1 MELGEGSMGLYVD
14 IEKKFPE
21 FNLKVKFESKDGVL
35 GLLGASGSGKSMT
48 LKCIAGL
55 ETPDRGKIVLN
66 EKIFYDSGK
75 NINIPIKKRKVGFL
89 FQDYALFPNMTVNQ
103 NIGFALDNIS
113 KSEKGE
119 IVREK
124 INMMNLTGLSER
136 FPSQLSGGQQQRV
149 AIARALAINPE
160 ILLLDEP
167 FSALDSH
174 LRSKMEKEIVGIL
187 STYSGSAVFVS
198 HNRDEI
204 YRICKNIAVIDNGV
218 VDAYGEREEIFSNPP
233 TLSCAKLTGCKN
245 ISKIKIID
253 ENTVEALNW
262 RCTIKVKDKIQGY
275 PKYIGVRAHYI
286 EYTYDEYG
294 ENTFSCILDSI
305 SESPFTVMIN
315 LYILE
320 KKSPEKL
327 KCIQWEVNKE
337 FWNKIKNIKQPW
349 NIYINPQKVFMVK

>member
-1 MELGEGSMGLYVD
+1 
-14 IEKKFPE
+14 
-21 FNLKVKFESKDGVL
+21 
-35 GLLGASGSGKSMT
+35 
-48 LKCIAGL
+48 
-55 ETPDRGKIVLN
+55 
-66 EKIFYDSGK
+66 
-75 NINIPIKKRKVGFL
+75 
-89 FQDYALFPNMTVNQ
+89 MTVNQ

-218 VDAYGEREEIFSNPP
+218 VDAYGEREESF
-233 TLSCAKLTGCKN
+233 
-245 ISKIKIID
+245 
-253 ENTVEALNW
+253 
-262 RCTIKVKDKIQGY
+262 
-275 PKYIGVRAHYI
+275 
-286 EYTYDEYG
+286 
-294 ENTFSCILDSI
+294 F
-305 SESPFTVMIN
+305 
-315 LYILE
+315 
-320 KKSPEKL
+320 
-327 KCIQWEVNKE
+327 
-337 FWNKIKNIKQPW
+337 
-349 NIYINPQKVFMVK
+349 

>member
-1 MELGEGSMGLYVD
+1 MGLYVD

-218 VDAYGEREEIFSNPP
+218 VDA
-233 TLSCAKLTGCKN
+233 
-245 ISKIKIID
+245 
-253 ENTVEALNW
+253 
-262 RCTIKVKDKIQGY
+262 
-275 PKYIGVRAHYI
+275 
-286 EYTYDEYG
+286 
-294 ENTFSCILDSI
+294 
-305 SESPFTVMIN
+305 
-315 LYILE
+315 
-320 KKSPEKL
+320 
-327 KCIQWEVNKE
+327 
-337 FWNKIKNIKQPW
+337 
-349 NIYINPQKVFMVK
+349 